1 MDDLRQLE
9 ARGLAR
15 ARAHSRRRRV
25 AMIRRRTIRGSLAL
39 FAILWA
45 VVFAEIA
52 SGNDPALDSGK
63 QSRRAASPAP
73 SPGTVLATEPEPEPE
88 PELEFEEEAAP
99 EAEAPVVTS
108 SS

>member
-1 MDDLRQLE
+1 MDLRQLE

-25 AMIRRRTIRGSLAL
+25 ATIRRRTIRGSLAL

-52 SGNDPALDSGK
+52 SGNDPALESGK
-63 QSRRAASPAP
+63 QARRAASPAP

-88 PELEFEEEAAP
+88 LELEEEAAP

>member
-25 AMIRRRTIRGSLAL
+25 ATIRRRTIRGSLAL

-63 QSRRAASPAP
+63 QARRAASPEP
-73 SPGTVLATEPEPEPE
+73 SPSPVLATKPETEPE
-88 PELEFEEEAAP
+88 PELEEEVAP
-99 EAEAPVVTS
+99 ETEAPVVTS

>member
-1 MDDLRQLE
+1 MDDLRRLE

-25 AMIRRRTIRGSLAL
+25 ATIRRRTIRGSLAL

-63 QSRRAASPAP
+63 QVRRVSSPAP
-73 SPGTVLATEPEPEPE
+73 SPGTVFTTEPEPEPE
-88 PELEFEEEAAP
+88 PEPEEEAAP